1 MGIELADIFRSHAQ
15 SYVERYGKR
24 MLPSHR
30 KAMRDI
36 TLCRT
41 EALGGQAYRCEPCDR
56 FDYSYHSCSNRHC
69 PKCQNQKAT
78 DWLAQQSGLLLPV
91 VYFMATVTL
100 PDSLRRLARSHQKLI
115 YGLLF
120 RCAAQAIQKLA
131 RDPKYIG
138 AQVGMLGILQTWT
151 RDLRYHPH
159 VHFLIPAGGFSKD
172 GRWLPAHG
180 EYLMPEKALA
190 IIIRAKFRDALKKT
204 VLFNDVPPQTWK
216 KEWVIDIC
224 PVGKGKSALKYL
236 APYIFRVAISNN
248 RILSLRDGMVTF
260 KCKAADRKH
269 YETVTVSAEEFIRR
283 FLQHILPRGFVKVR
297 YYGFFSPRKRH
308 ELEAIQQLFGLSVE
322 KEHSGNAVP
331 VNENAHTPRCPK
343 CGGAMVLVAELK
355 PTGSQPFQWFNRIR
369 AP

>member
-1 MGIELADIFRSHAQ
+1 MAVELADIFRSHGQ
-15 SYVERYGKR
+15 SYVERYGNR
-24 MLPSHR
+24 MLSSHR

-78 DWLAQQSGLLLPV
+78 DWLAQQKGLLLPV

-120 RCAAQAIQKLA
+120 KCAAGAIQKLA
-131 RDPKYIG
+131 RDPKYVG
-138 AQVGMLGILQTWT
+138 AEVGMLGVLQTWT

-159 VHFLIPAGGFSKD
+159 VHFLIPAGGFSKE
-172 GRWLPAHG
+172 GRWLPVHG

-190 IIIRAKFRDALKKT
+190 IIIRAKSRDALKKT
-204 VLFNDVPPQTWK
+204 ALYKDVAPQTWK
-216 KEWVIDIC
+216 KEWVVDIC
-224 PVGKGKSALKYL
+224 PAGKGKSVLKYL
-236 APYIFRVAISNN
+236 APYVFRVAISNN
-248 RILSLRDGMVTF
+248 RILSLKDGVVTF
-260 KCKAADRKH
+260 KCKAADRKR

-308 ELEAIQQLFGLSVE
+308 ELEAIQQLFGAFIE
-322 KEHSGNAVP
+322 KDQTRDSATCRDQL
-331 VNENAHTPRCPK
+331 HTYRCPK
-343 CGGAMVLVAELK
+343 CGEVMVLVAELK
-355 PTGSQPFQWFNRIR
+355 PTRSHPFQFPRRTR